1 MPGDGGAFLRTD
13 TGVNANEFPC
23 GKGIILTSGATFL
36 NGCQF
41 RNQAIAAGRAV
52 IGWADLKGE
61 SRRLVGRRGARIR
74 QVFHQTAADI
84 LSLVDEDPAF
94 RVRDAVDAGG
104 SGRLP
109 LNVDGGEGTREAA
122 FKGHND
128 SSLERRSDDGY
139 AAAYPAG

>member
-13 TGVNANEFPC
+13 TGVKAKEFPC
-23 GKGIILTSGATFL
+23 GKGMILTSGATLL
-36 NGCQF
+36 NRGQL

-52 IGWADLKGE
+52 IGRADFKGK
-61 SRRLVGRRGARIR
+61 SRRLVGRRAARIR
-74 QVFHQTAADI
+74 QVFHQTAADVLGLI
-84 LSLVDEDPAF
+84 DEDPAF
-94 RVRDAVDAGG
+94 RVGEAVDAGG

-122 FKGHND
+122 FKRHND
-128 SSLERRSDDGY
+128 SSLERTSDDGY